1 MDKTSHSIIQSV
13 NSALSLS
20 SEEVDAL
27 LYKVENDL
35 EHKTF
40 DYSDEQLIQQMI
52 ECMGDS
58 RGLTR
63 LGFAESLGIVGK
75 PAVPFLLEAL
85 ANHANVVV
93 KRASAK
99 TLTLIADPNSIPVLL
114 NSFLHDEDQVVRN
127 SCIGALAQ
135 IGEVV
140 VPSLFEILAD
150 SNSDETIKGH
160 AAWALAFIG
169 IKAKAQLYAAF
180 DSASISADL
189 RSAIVGAI
197 LKIVEEEPEEKAF
210 NLLMNSLQDSAVNVR
225 SEAAA
230 ALGNLAYKPAIPLL
244 IELLDNQEPES
255 RKSAALALMKIKEG
269 FTIDAL
275 QIAFNKEL
283 DPTVKQVIQLAINQI
298 KQQIE
303 QQQENDD
310 W

>member
-1 MDKTSHSIIQSV
+1 MNKTSHSIIQSS
-13 NSALSLS
+13 NNPLSLS
-20 SEEVDAL
+20 PEEVDAL

-35 EHKTF
+35 EHKNF

-52 ECMGDS
+52 ECLGDS

-99 TLTLIADPNSIPVLL
+99 TLTLIADPDSVPVLL
-114 NSFLHDEDQVVRN
+114 NSFLHDEDRVVRN

-135 IGEVV
+135 IGEAV

-169 IKAKAQLYAAF
+169 IKAKKQLYAAF
-180 DSASISADL
+180 DSASADL

-197 LKIVEEEPEEKAF
+197 VKVVEEEPEEKAF

-244 IELLDNQEPES
+244 IELLNNQEAES

-269 FTIDAL
+269 LTIDAL
-275 QIAFNKEL
+275 QTALNQES

-298 KQQIE
+298 KQQQE
-303 QQQENDD
+303 NQPENDD

>member
-1 MDKTSHSIIQSV
+1 MNKTPHPLTQSS
-13 NSALSLS
+13 NSKLSLS
-20 SEEVDAL
+20 HEEVDAL

-35 EHKTF
+35 GNKTF
-40 DYSDEQLIQQMI
+40 DYSDNQLIQQMV
-52 ECMGDS
+52 ECLGDS

-85 ANHANVVV
+85 ANHPNVVV

-99 TLTLIADPNSIPVLL
+99 TLTLIADTASIPVLL

-150 SNSDETIKGH
+150 NNSDEIIKGH

-169 IKAKAQLYAAF
+169 IKAKEQLYAAF
-180 DSASISADL
+180 DSAPADL
-189 RSAIVGAI
+189 RSAIVGAMF
-197 LKIVEEEPEEKAF
+197 KIVEEEPEEKAF
-210 NLLMNSLQDSAVNVR
+210 TLLMNSLQDSAVNVR

-244 IELLDNQEPES
+244 IRLLDNQEAES
-255 RKSAALALMKIKEG
+255 RKSAALALMKIKEI
-269 FTIDAL
+269 FTLDAL
-275 QIAFNKEL
+275 QTALNKESET
-283 DPTVKQVIQLAINQI
+283 TVKQVIQLAINQI
-298 KQQIE
+298 KQQ
-303 QQQENDD
+303 QETDD
-310 W
+310 WD

>member
-1 MDKTSHSIIQSV
+1 MDKTSHSIIQSA
-13 NSALSLS
+13 NSTLMSP
-20 SEEVDAL
+20 EEVDAL
-27 LYKVENDL
+27 LYKVQNDL
-35 EHKTF
+35 EQKTF

-52 ECMGDS
+52 ECLGDS

-75 PAVPFLLEAL
+75 PTVPFLLEAL

-99 TLTLIADPNSIPVLL
+99 TLTLIADPDSVPVLL

-140 VPSLFEILAD
+140 VPSLLEILAD
-150 SNSDETIKGH
+150 SNSDEIIKGH

-169 IKAKAQLYAAF
+169 IEAKEQLYAAF
-180 DSASISADL
+180 DSTSADL

-197 LKIVEEEPEEKAF
+197 FKIVEEEPEAKAF
-210 NLLMNSLQDSAVNVR
+210 NLLMDSLQDPAVNVR

-244 IELLDNQEPES
+244 IKLLNHQEAES

-275 QIAFNKEL
+275 QTALNQEL
-283 DPTVKQVIQLAINQI
+283 EPTVKQVIQLAINRI
-298 KQQIE
+298 KQQ
-303 QQQENDD
+303 QETDD